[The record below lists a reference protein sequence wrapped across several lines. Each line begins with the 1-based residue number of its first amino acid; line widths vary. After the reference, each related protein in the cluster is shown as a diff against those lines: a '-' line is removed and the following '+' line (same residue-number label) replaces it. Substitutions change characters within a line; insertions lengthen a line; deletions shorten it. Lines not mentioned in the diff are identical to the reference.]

1 MWIHVYA
8 DTCVSGYM
16 CKWIHGYV
24 DTCASGCMCMW
35 IYVYSRASLLRGFG
49 YNAVG
54 RGPRFSAARGEMVEL
69 PAIVY
74 RRRWLRPGD
83 LLIAMVIHT
92 NALHVNKTFTHSV
105 VI

>member
-1 MWIHVYA
+1 M
-8 DTCVSGYM
+8 SGVPQGSVLGP
-16 CKWIHGYV
+16 ILFL
-24 DTCASGCMCMW
+24 
-35 IYVYSRASLLRGFG
+35 IYSRASLLRGFG

-54 RGPRFSAARGEMVEL
+54 RGPRFSVARGEIVGL
-69 PAIVY
+69 PSSIVF
-74 RRRWLRPGD
+74 RQRWLRPGD